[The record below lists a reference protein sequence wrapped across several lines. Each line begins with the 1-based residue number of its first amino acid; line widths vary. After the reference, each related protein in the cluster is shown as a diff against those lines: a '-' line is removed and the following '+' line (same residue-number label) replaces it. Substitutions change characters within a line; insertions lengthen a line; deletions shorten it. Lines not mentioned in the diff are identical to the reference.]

1 MDPCQVAGAQ
11 RGDLWNVASRDGFML
26 VAAARAGRIGA
37 TPGTKPSVT
46 IVIDKELL
54 EILACPESHQGLSMA
69 SAELLA
75 QLNER
80 IGAGDA
86 KNVGGEAVSE
96 ALEAGLVRE
105 DGARVY
111 PIRDGIPVL
120 LVEEALAV
128 DAS

>member
-1 MDPCQVAGAQ
+1 MSETQ
-11 RGDLWNVASRDGFML
+11 
-26 VAAARAGRIGA
+26 
-37 TPGTKPSVT
+37 
-46 IVIDKELL
+46 IDAELL
-54 EILACPESHQGLSMA
+54 KILACPESHQGLRMA
-69 SAELLA
+69 SAKLLA
-75 QLNER
+75 QLNKR

-86 KNVGGEAVSE
+86 TNVGGEAVSE

>member
-1 MDPCQVAGAQ
+1 MSEIQ
-11 RGDLWNVASRDGFML
+11 
-26 VAAARAGRIGA
+26 
-37 TPGTKPSVT
+37 
-46 IVIDKELL
+46 IDAELL
-54 EILACPESHQGLSMA
+54 EILACPESHQALSMA
-69 SAELLA
+69 PAELLA

-80 IGAGDA
+80 IGAGGA
-86 KNVGGEAVSE
+86 TNAGGEAVSD

-120 LVEEALAV
+120 LVEEALLV